1 MTTPST
7 PPPIDPRELGRR
19 KLAARRERTHRIRV
33 GVAAAAA
40 STFIALFSGLYVQM
54 AHGHDPA
61 LSSTG
66 SSSSTTV
73 AQAQSQ
79 SQTDTQTS
87 SGSVQPLTTGQ
98 S

>member
-7 PPPIDPRELGRR
+7 LPPPEDPRELGRR

-40 STFIALFSGLYVQM
+40 SAFIALFSGLYVQM
-54 AHGHDPA
+54 ASGHDPA
-61 LSSTG
+61 LGSTGG
-66 SSSSTTV
+66 SSSTAV
-73 AQAQSQ
+73 AQ
-79 SQTDTQTS
+79 TQTQSS
-87 SGSVQPLTTGQ
+87 SGTVQPLTTRQ

>member
-54 AHGHDPA
+54 ASGHDPA
-61 LSSTG
+61 LGSSG
-66 SSSSTTV
+66 ASSSTTV
-73 AQAQSQ
+73 AQAPAQ
-79 SQTDTQTS
+79 SQTQTS
-87 SGSVQPLTTGQ
+87 TGTVQPLTTGQ